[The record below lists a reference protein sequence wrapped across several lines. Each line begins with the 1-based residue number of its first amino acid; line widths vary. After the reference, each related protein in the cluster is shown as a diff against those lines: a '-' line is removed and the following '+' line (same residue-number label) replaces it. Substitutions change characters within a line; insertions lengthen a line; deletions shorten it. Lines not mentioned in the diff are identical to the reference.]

1 MQRDKLMQYPAM
13 NMKSPQ
19 KALQDAMLF
28 VFSMYR
34 TLLTATDRFVT
45 VNDHFTYSKQIS
57 HLRHQKHN

>member
-28 VFSMYR
+28 VFSI
-34 TLLTATDRFVT
+34 L
-45 VNDHFTYSKQIS
+45 
-57 HLRHQKHN
+57 